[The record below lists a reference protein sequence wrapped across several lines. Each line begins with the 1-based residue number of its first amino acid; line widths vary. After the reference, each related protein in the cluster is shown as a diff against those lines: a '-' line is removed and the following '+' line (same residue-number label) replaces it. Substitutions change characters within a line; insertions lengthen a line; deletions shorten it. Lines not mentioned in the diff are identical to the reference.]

1 MSVGQTFPKHLF
13 AVQLVVGVAAPR
25 MLGIST
31 IAGLRRGIVGMR
43 VGGVRNITISP
54 HVPFGADEV
63 PGKVPGF
70 VEGTGSRGQ
79 EAQGL
84 SVFDP
89 EEVVRNR
96 PR

>member
-1 MSVGQTFPKHLF
+1 
-13 AVQLVVGVAAPR
+13 
-25 MLGIST
+25 
-31 IAGLRRGIVGMR
+31 MR